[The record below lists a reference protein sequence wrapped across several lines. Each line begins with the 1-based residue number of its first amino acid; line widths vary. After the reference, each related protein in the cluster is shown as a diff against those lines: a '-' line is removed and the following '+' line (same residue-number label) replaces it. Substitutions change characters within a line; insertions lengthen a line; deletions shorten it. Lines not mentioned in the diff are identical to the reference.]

1 MQKRWGWRWRAGSGW
16 LRRLRG
22 WWAGG
27 GRRGGVAW
35 AGAQDK
41 VAGGRESEGRRRLPQ
56 RGERSTHILKPD
68 SRRFRG
74 LRDAEALGLA
84 LAGRVGLDAASARL
98 VDVQE
103 RPALLIE
110 RYDRVRASDGTRQR
124 LHQEDFCQVLG
135 YPEGL
140 KYEAS
145 GGPGLAAISALV
157 RKLALGPKAVQGV
170 LDWVVFN
177 ALIGNADATAE
188 TL

>member
-1 MQKRWGWRWRAGSGW
+1 MSLVRFCFFS
-16 LRRLRG
+16 
-22 WWAGG
+22 
-27 GRRGGVAW
+27 
-35 AGAQDK
+35 
-41 VAGGRESEGRRRLPQ
+41 SRRRHTRCALVTGVQTCALP
-56 RGERSTHILKPD
+56 IC
-68 SRRFRG
+68 FRG

-157 RKLALGPKAVQGV
+157 RKLALGPRAVQGG
-170 LDWVVFN
+170 LDWVGFN
-177 ALIGNADATAE
+177 GLIGNGAGPAG
-188 TL
+188 